1 VFIILYADDV
11 LLLVPSASELDNL
24 FKICER
30 ELKLLD
36 MAINIRK

>member
-1 VFIILYADDV
+1 VDDI
-11 LLLVPSASELDNL
+11 LLLVSSVSELDYL

-36 MAINIRK
+36 MAINVRK